1 MLPILPRD
9 TLGQTHMIIERLE
22 LNQLA
27 LTSNILTIENL
38 DVGDSIFCEDIKKA
52 HSLRALSYYFLRTRK
67 LPRKF
72 VFRKMDH
79 GWRIIR
85 VK

>member
-1 MLPILPRD
+1 MPILPRD

-38 DVGDSIFCEDIKKA
+38 NVGDSIFCEDMKKA

>member
-1 MLPILPRD
+1 MSILSKGN
-9 TLGQTHMIIERLE
+9 LGQNHMIIERLE
-22 LNQLA
+22 LNSLA
-27 LTSNILTIENL
+27 LTSNIVTIEQM
-38 DVGDSIFCEDIKKA
+38 DIGDSIFCEDMKKA
-52 HSLRALSYYFLRTRK
+52 HSLRALSYYFIRTRN

-85 VK
+85 IK

>member
-1 MLPILPRD
+1 
-9 TLGQTHMIIERLE
+9 MIIERLE

-27 LTSNILTIENL
+27 LTRNIQTLETLGI
-38 DVGDSIFCEDIKKA
+38 GDSIFCDDLKKA
-52 HSLRALSYYFLRTRK
+52 HSLRALSYYLVRTRK
-67 LPRKF
+67 LSRKF

-85 VK
+85 IQ

>member
-1 MLPILPRD
+1 MPILPRE
-9 TLGQTHMIIERLE
+9 TFGQNHMISERLE
-22 LNQLA
+22 LNSLA
-27 LTSNILTIENL
+27 LTSNIVTIEQM
-38 DVGDSIFCEDIKKA
+38 DIGDSIFCEDMKKA
-52 HSLRALSYYFLRTRK
+52 HSLRALSYYLIRTRN

-85 VK
+85 IK

>member
-1 MLPILPRD
+1 
-9 TLGQTHMIIERLE
+9 MIIERME

-27 LTSNILTIENL
+27 LTSNILAIENL
-38 DVGDSIFCEDIKKA
+38 DVGDSIFCEDMKKA

>member
-1 MLPILPRD
+1 
-9 TLGQTHMIIERLE
+9 MIIERLQ

-38 DVGDSIFCEDIKKA
+38 DVGDSIFCEDMKKA

>member
-1 MLPILPRD
+1 MPILTRVI
-9 TLGQTHMIIERLE
+9 LWQTHMIIKRLE
-22 LNQLA
+22 LSQLA
-27 LTSNILTIENL
+27 LTSNILTIEKL
-38 DVGDSIFCEDIKKA
+38 DVGESIFCEDMRKA

>member
-1 MLPILPRD
+1 
-9 TLGQTHMIIERLE
+9 MIIERLE
-22 LNQLA
+22 LKQLT
-27 LTSNILTIENL
+27 LTSNVLLLEKL
-38 DVGDSIFCEDIKKA
+38 DVGDSVFCEDMKKA
-52 HSLRALSYYFLRTRK
+52 HSLRALSYYFVRTRN
-67 LPRKF
+67 LQWKF

>member
-1 MLPILPRD
+1 MPILSKEI
-9 TLGQTHMIIERLE
+9 LGQNHMIIERLE
-22 LNQLA
+22 LNSLA
-27 LTSNILTIENL
+27 LTSNIVTIEQM
-38 DVGDSIFCEDIKKA
+38 DIGDSIFCEDMKKA
-52 HSLRALSYYFLRTRK
+52 HSLRALSYYLIKTRN

-85 VK
+85 IK

>member
-1 MLPILPRD
+1 MPILTRD
-9 TLGQTHMIIERLE
+9 ILWQTHMIIKRLE

-38 DVGDSIFCEDIKKA
+38 DVGDSIFCEDMKKA

>member
-1 MLPILPRD
+1 MPILPRD

-27 LTSNILTIENL
+27 LISNILTIENL
-38 DVGDSIFCEDIKKA
+38 DVGDSIFCEDMKKA

>member
-1 MLPILPRD
+1 MKA
-9 TLGQTHMIIERLE
+9 MIIERLE
-22 LNQLA
+22 LNQLT
-27 LTSNILTIENL
+27 LTSNVATLSQL
-38 DVGDSIFCEDIKKA
+38 DVGDSIFCEDMKKA
-52 HSLRALSYYFLRTRK
+52 NSLRALSYYFVKTRK
-67 LPRKF
+67 LPRKY

>member
-1 MLPILPRD
+1 
-9 TLGQTHMIIERLE
+9 MIIERLQ
-22 LNQLA
+22 LNKLA

-38 DVGDSIFCEDIKKA
+38 DVGDSIFCEDMKKA

-85 VK
+85 IQ

>member
-1 MLPILPRD
+1 MPILTRD
-9 TLGQTHMIIERLE
+9 ILWQTHMIITRLE

-27 LTSNILTIENL
+27 LTSNILTIEKL
-38 DVGDSIFCEDIKKA
+38 DVGDSIFCEDMRKA

>member
-1 MLPILPRD
+1 MPILTRD
-9 TLGQTHMIIERLE
+9 IPWQTHMTIKRLE
-22 LNQLA
+22 LNQLT
-27 LTSNILTIENL
+27 LTSNILTIEKL
-38 DVGDSIFCEDIKKA
+38 DVGDSIFCEDMRKA

>member
-1 MLPILPRD
+1 MPIL
-9 TLGQTHMIIERLE
+9 TKGNLGQNHMIIERLE
-22 LNQLA
+22 LNSLA
-27 LTSNILTIENL
+27 LTSNIVTIEQM
-38 DVGDSIFCEDIKKA
+38 DIGDSIFCEDMKKA
-52 HSLRALSYYFLRTRK
+52 HSLRALSYYFIRTRN

-85 VK
+85 IK

>member
-1 MLPILPRD
+1 
-9 TLGQTHMIIERLE
+9 
-22 LNQLA
+22 
-27 LTSNILTIENL
+27 
-38 DVGDSIFCEDIKKA
+38 
-52 HSLRALSYYFLRTRK
+52 LRTRK

>member
-1 MLPILPRD
+1 MPILPRD

-38 DVGDSIFCEDIKKA
+38 DVGDSIFCEDMKKA
-52 HSLRALSYYFLRTRK
+52 HSLRALSYYFVRTRNV
-67 LPRKF
+67 PRKF

-85 VK
+85 IK

>member
-1 MLPILPRD
+1 MPILTRD
-9 TLGQTHMIIERLE
+9 ILWQTHMIIKRLE

-27 LTSNILTIENL
+27 LTSNILTIEKL
-38 DVGDSIFCEDIKKA
+38 DVGESIFCEDMKKA
-52 HSLRALSYYFLRTRK
+52 HSLRALSYYLIRTRN

-85 VK
+85 IK